1 MAPRN
6 HAACVGSYCDAILSG
21 EIIAGRYV
29 ELAVRRYLD
38 DLEHAHERGLHF
50 DAASRGVNDLKITE
64 ADVTWAC
71 EVADYCSRLFQ
82 RKGFASIA
90 DSEFERNCKSTVES
104 IKRYASH
111 STGQVSHRLLTSRA
125 PLKRLGRQGRTEVM
139 FYLQETGTVTRSV
152 NQHGGVVYELAE
164 TKKARQP

>member
-1 MAPRN
+1 MEYSSSARGVFEDWSRAWEATGDRSVLWQPLWARTSEKAAKLALI
-6 HAACVGSYCDAILSG
+6 HAT
-21 EIIAGRYV
+21 
-29 ELAVRRYLD
+29 
-38 DLEHAHERGLHF
+38 
-50 DAASRGVNDLKITE
+50 SRGVDDLKITE

-125 PLKRLGRQGRTEVM
+125 PLKRLGRQGRTDVLM
-139 FYLQETGTVTRSV
+139 YLQETGMVTRSV

-164 TKKARQP
+164 TKKPASREDD